1 MFEYLTEGSK
11 KTGLKIEIIA
21 RTRHKLKIKN
31 EIILIKQASII
42 EEKIIS
48 VKGSCKFPKEK
59 KLWRIILGN

>member
-1 MFEYLTEGSK
+1 LFKYLSERYK

-48 VKGSCKFPKEK
+48 VKGSCKFSKEE
-59 KLWRIILGN
+59 KL